1 MSSLRL
7 SSSSTDDARTLS
19 VSAAFV
25 FAIVRMS
32 ILRLSCSSTD
42 DARDLAVS
50 AAFVFAIVRMP
61 TLILFGSFTDNARD
75 LPVSAAFF
83 FFFSEQDA
91 GSEEDGR
98 SEGEEDGRS
107 EAYGNRNQ
115 TVSPQIRYILENH
128 VNYR

>member
-25 FAIVRMS
+25 FAVVRMS

-50 AAFVFAIVRMP
+50 AAF
-61 TLILFGSFTDNARD
+61 
-75 LPVSAAFF
+75 
-83 FFFSEQDA
+83 FFSNCTYVN
-91 GSEEDGR
+91 SEII
-98 SEGEEDGRS
+98 SFF
-107 EAYGNRNQ
+107 
-115 TVSPQIRYILENH
+115 H
-128 VNYR
+128 